1 MNRFSGVSN
10 IILLSTL
17 FIYLDISAAEMIVS
31 WYPENGC
38 NFFTPAG
45 S

>member
-1 MNRFSGVSN
+1 MNRFSSVSN

-31 WYPENGC
+31 WYPENGY